1 MRQKEGYERQ
11 SMKKWNMKSRI
22 WKARYEKQDITKAGH
37 EAFLSYGLL
46 RSKRGCRFKTAASCY
61 VHM

>member
-22 WKARYEKQDITKAGH
+22 WKARYEKQDITKAEH
-37 EAFLSYGLL
+37 EKSE
-46 RSKRGCRFKTAASCY
+46 T
-61 VHM
+61 